1 MNVGEICS
9 RIVVVAES
17 STPVQQA
24 AKLMRDHHIGALVV
38 TAGGTG
44 ARRPIGIVTDRDL
57 VVEVV
62 AADVDYRTLTV
73 GDIMS
78 ERPATINETAG
89 LFEVIAQMRSGGV
102 RRLVVVDANGHLLG
116 IVAMDDLIPVLA
128 EEQSAL
134 AQAKKADEMNAKV
147 GVQNFEPLRG
157 IPLGIKDNFLI
168 EGVKTTCASK
178 ILKNYIPPYTATAVR
193 KLIEQGARGAFW
205 EILRQHRPLKK

>member
-9 RIVVVAES
+9 RIVVVAEG
-17 STPVQQA
+17 STTVQQA

-38 TAGGTG
+38 TEGSAG

-78 ERPATINETAG
+78 EQPATLKETAG
-89 LFEVIAQMRSGGV
+89 LFEIIAQMRSGGV
-102 RRLVVVDANGHLLG
+102 RRLVVVDAKEQLLG

-128 EEQSAL
+128 EELSAL
-134 AQAKKADEMNAKV
+134 AQAIRV
-147 GVQNFEPLRG
+147 
-157 IPLGIKDNFLI
+157 
-168 EGVKTTCASK
+168 
-178 ILKNYIPPYTATAVR
+178 
-193 KLIEQGARGAFW
+193 EQRREAQR
-205 EILRQHRPLKK
+205 RR